1 MPTSSQQHDM
11 PYYRHFLYPKNR
23 EKSAGFWLSVQKRP
37 VSRADEGIRPY
48 DSLECFHIE
57 NNFYTVFYFLFSHMV
72 LLLLSGARAFCAFA
86 ARSY

>member
-1 MPTSSQQHDM
+1 M

-48 DSLECFHIE
+48 EVIIPKLQAANRLASHRFNKHIIRKA
-57 NNFYTVFYFLFSHMV
+57 VMLFYFGVVFIIP
-72 LLLLSGARAFCAFA
+72 
-86 ARSY
+86 

>member
-48 DSLECFHIE
+48 GICHSLSFVK
-57 NNFYTVFYFLFSHMV
+57 YALSYPFSE
-72 LLLLSGARAFCAFA
+72 
-86 ARSY
+86 